1 MEVGL
6 TQLSSKEI
14 VQLNRE
20 YTFFSWSVQ
29 GQVDP
34 IPVSR
39 AEGVYFW
46 DADGKRYLDFSSQ
59 LMNTNVG
66 HQHPKVVKAIQEQAE
81 KLPFVHPGSA
91 TDVRGLLG
99 KKLAE
104 VTPGDLKKT
113 LFTLGGA
120 EANENAIKIAR
131 FYTGRHKILA
141 RYRSYHGATHGSIA
155 LTGDYRRLA
164 VEPVMPGGVHFL
176 DPFCYRCPFGQK
188 RETCK
193 RECVSHLEEVIK
205 YEGADKI
212 AAIIMEGVVG
222 SNGIIIPPDDYWP
235 RVREICDK
243 YGILLI
249 SDEVMSGWGRTGK
262 WFAVDNW
269 NVAPDII
276 TTAKGITSGYVPL
289 GAVIVSEKIAK
300 FFDDKY
306 LYAGLTYSGHA
317 LACAAA
323 LATIDAYQEDGL
335 IDNAVKVGK
344 YLGEALEGI
353 KTRHK
358 SVGDVRYI
366 GLFSTIELVMNRD
379 TKESFPP
386 SALADVGKFLRANG
400 LFTFIMANNMGS
412 MVFVVP
418 PLCIT
423 QAQVN
428 EGLAIIDK
436 ALEITDKMVEQ

>member
-1 MEVGL
+1 MSSL
-6 TQLSSKEI
+6 STQEI
-14 VQLNRE
+14 VDMNKE

-29 GQVDP
+29 GQVNP
-34 IPVSR
+34 IPVDK

-46 DADGKRYLDFSSQ
+46 DTDGKKYLDFSSQ
-59 LMNTNVG
+59 LMNTNIG
-66 HQHPKVVKAIQEQAE
+66 HQHPKVVKAIQDQAA
-81 KLPFVHPGSA
+81 KLCFVHPGNA

-113 LFTLGGA
+113 FFSLGGS

-176 DPFCYRCPFGQK
+176 DPFCYRCPFGQAP
-188 RETCK
+188 ESCK
-193 RECVSHLEEVIK
+193 RECITHLEEVIK
-205 YEGADKI
+205 YEGPDKI

-222 SNGIIIPPDDYWP
+222 SNGLIVPPDDYWP

-269 NVAPDII
+269 GVTPDII

-306 LYAGLTYSGHA
+306 LYAGLTYNGHA

-323 LATIDAYQEDGL
+323 LATIEVYADDHL
-335 IDNAVKVGK
+335 IENAAILGK
-344 YLGEALEGI
+344 YLGEALEDI
-353 KTRHK
+353 KHRHV

-366 GLFSTIELVMNRD
+366 GLFSTIELVLNRT
-379 TKESFPP
+379 TKEIMPGIVMGE
-386 SALADVGKFLRANG
+386 VGKSLRENG

-412 MVFVVP
+412 CVFIVP

-423 QAQVN
+423 QAQLD
-428 EGLAIIDK
+428 EGLAIVEK
-436 ALEITDKMVEQ
+436 ALDLADHQVK